1 MIGSNLESDAST
13 LAQLWIYLHASIG
26 LLTDASA
33 NVQTLAQ
40 ALRWLK
46 LTRDLEC
53 FAKRLHKSQLIF
65 IAYPDPWVTHCD
77 LDEDLVISRFCFDFY
92 GEDSEL
98 LTFRILD
105 CIVEQID
112 QNLWE
117 SVPIVADLCDLG
129 DAVDLEGR
137 MDLICDQFFFK
148 NLEHRAYM
156 LFQVARRPL
165 HLEYS
170 LFWAIT
176 MVAFPA
182 VTQIH
187 GVAAE

>member
-1 MIGSNLESDAST
+1 MRISPQDFVLVRDLLNILLIRALVLSLKAYLFSLVIIRVHVIGSNLESDAST

-65 IAYPDPWVTHCD
+65 IAYPDPRVTYCD
-77 LDEDLVISRFCFDFY
+77 LDEDLVISRFCFDFN

-98 LTFRILD
+98 LTCRILD
-105 CIVEQID
+105 CIVD
-112 QNLWE
+112 
-117 SVPIVADLCDLG
+117 
-129 DAVDLEGR
+129 
-137 MDLICDQFFFK
+137 
-148 NLEHRAYM
+148 
-156 LFQVARRPL
+156 
-165 HLEYS
+165 
-170 LFWAIT
+170 
-176 MVAFPA
+176 
-182 VTQIH
+182 
-187 GVAAE
+187 